1 MYVVK
6 IVIVI
11 LKSRKKFIRDNDSDN
26 TLSDKIQFLFQTKK
40 KKKKDNSIDYCYSK
54 EMPLKGTLCP
64 TYRERRLESST

>member
-26 TLSDKIQFLFQTKK
+26 TLSDKIQFLF
-40 KKKKDNSIDYCYSK
+40 
-54 EMPLKGTLCP
+54 
-64 TYRERRLESST
+64 